1 MCKHEIESLVSLC
14 SWIHVHNGGFDK
26 NPIIKVKILYMEI
39 YLYSNKCYKR
49 NHQEWPQDMPMNELE
64 TKPLVSLYFGVHVCN
79 GGVDE
84 NPTIKINLLN
94 MK

>member
-1 MCKHEIESLVSLC
+1 
-14 SWIHVHNGGFDK
+14 
-26 NPIIKVKILYMEI
+26 
-39 YLYSNKCYKR
+39 
-49 NHQEWPQDMPMNELE
+49 MPMNELE